1 MSDSVRLDVRLPIGV
16 MFTLFGVIIA
26 IYGLVSDPAIYQ
38 RCLDININLW
48 WGLIM
53 VVFGVSLLIM
63 AWRANRTLEKKTD
76 DTKQA

>member
-1 MSDSVRLDVRLPIGV
+1 MSENVRLDVRIPIGV

-26 IYGLVSDPAIYQ
+26 IFGLVSDPAIYH

-63 AWRANRTLEKKTD
+63 TWRAARAQNKNTAD
-76 DTKQA
+76 SKQA